1 MTELANNKGARGD
14 NIVRLVF
21 WGGAGALLLTPLV
34 AMRFTDE
41 VNWTGSDFAIMA
53 VMMAIP
59 LTILEVTMRMSR
71 SMMFRGAVLVALGAA
86 FFMTWVNLA
95 VGIIGDE
102 NNPLNQL
109 FFIVLGVGALGA
121 LIASFRPRGLALAL
135 VAMAVAQAAVAV
147 VAVLNGHNILPLSG
161 FFVLAWLLSAW
172 LFRKSAQ
179 EREATA

>member
-1 MTELANNKGARGD
+1 MTELADNKGARGD
-14 NIVRLVF
+14 NLMRLVF

-41 VNWTGSDFAIMA
+41 VNWTASDFAIMA

-109 FFIVLGVGALGA
+109 FFIVLGVGGAGA
-121 LIASFRPRGLALAL
+121 LIAGFKARGLALAL
-135 VAMAVAQAAVAV
+135 AAMAVAQAAVGVTA
-147 VAVLNGHNILPLSG
+147 LINGHNILPLSG
-161 FFVLAWLLSAW
+161 FLILAWLLSAW

-179 EREATA
+179 EQVSV